1 MSLSRNL
8 WSVLLVAATSAVGTL
23 VLVLNRDDA
32 ETAFAKRVNYD
43 PLGALTQ
50 IADESKVLKASQS
63 PDLKRQ
69 SLTMAAVNIAFRQD
83 KKLTKKIVREQ
94 MQGATQTIAI
104 RQLIQ
109 SQIAAGD
116 VIPAMETQQ
125 LVSGEKS
132 IGTNGALWVASA
144 AGSAELPEALR
155 WLAKL
160 KTRDEKLTA
169 YDSLCQNLRKVK
181 DDRGLH
187 QLFLANPGEPEGWRR
202 KGVIESI
209 ASIRHMKGD
218 SAGLNSLRESLP
230 ESEREWVDVGMLSAD
245 ALQPRD
251 SLMARASKL
260 SRARHDAISAVIYGE
275 LEKDALN
282 AASYVLSLPDEL
294 FPDAL
299 NALGNGWRHKD
310 IAANAEWVR
319 SLPPGPRREQ
329 AIASFVTINRGQ
341 NKPRSIARK
350 IAELAADPDAR
361 EKLAESV
368 R

>member
-32 ETAFAKRVNYD
+32 ETAFFKRVNYD

-50 IADESKVLKASQS
+50 IAEESKVLKVSQF
-63 PDLKRQ
+63 PDLERQ
-69 SLTMAAVNIAFRQD
+69 RVIMAAANLAFRQD
-83 KKLTKKIVREQ
+83 QKLTKKIIGEQ
-94 MQGATQTIAI
+94 MQGATQTFAI

-116 VIPAMETQQ
+116 VIPAMETQL

-169 YDSLCQNLRKVK
+169 YDSLWQNLQKAK

-187 QLFLANPGEPEGWRR
+187 QLFLANT
-202 KGVIESI
+202 
-209 ASIRHMKGD
+209 
-218 SAGLNSLRESLP
+218 
-230 ESEREWVDVGMLSAD
+230 
-245 ALQPRD
+245 
-251 SLMARASKL
+251 
-260 SRARHDAISAVIYGE
+260 AI
-275 LEKDALN
+275 
-282 AASYVLSLPDEL
+282 
-294 FPDAL
+294 
-299 NALGNGWRHKD
+299 
-310 IAANAEWVR
+310 
-319 SLPPGPRREQ
+319 
-329 AIASFVTINRGQ
+329 TT
-341 NKPRSIARK
+341 
-350 IAELAADPDAR
+350 
-361 EKLAESV
+361 
-368 R
+368 